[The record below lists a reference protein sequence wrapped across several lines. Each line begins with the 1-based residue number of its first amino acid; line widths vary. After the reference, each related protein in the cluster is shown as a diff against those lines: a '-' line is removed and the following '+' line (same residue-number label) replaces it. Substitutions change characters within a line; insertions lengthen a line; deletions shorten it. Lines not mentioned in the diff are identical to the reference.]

1 MALVYSFSAH
11 QRKRRV
17 EMSKMSNHIVRQ
29 REAGIKEDLTEE
41 IKLVDG
47 AVSWVALDIYMG
59 KARGR
64 NKGRPDIRG
73 EKKLARELEKAWD
86 KIKRSVKDDI

>member
-1 MALVYSFSAH
+1 
-11 QRKRRV
+11 
-17 EMSKMSNHIVRQ
+17 MSKMSNHIVRQ

-64 NKGRPDIRG
+64 NKCRRPD
-73 EKKLARELEKAWD
+73 
-86 KIKRSVKDDI
+86 